1 MRGVG
6 LGARQRRQE
15 SAWSDPALAQPA
27 SRRSGAWHVAWLWVL
42 TFVAAGLADVVVV
55 WTGVR
60 VHHPRVGSALLGLIA
75 ALPLAHSW
83 AARRAS
89 TTVWWACAVILLA
102 LAGIAGYAWVRIG
115 FPPTNPRLVAV
126 LVSIFPLAA
135 CSALGLGY
143 LWRLCERL
151 LADHR
156 HL

>member
-115 FPPTNPRLVAV
+115 FPPDEPASRCGARLD
-126 LVSIFPLAA
+126 FPAGSVQRLGPGI
-135 CSALGLGY
+135 SVEAL
-143 LWRLCERL
+143 RTPPC
-151 LADHR
+151 
-156 HL
+156 

>member
-1 MRGVG
+1 MLGSDVRNRRGLIRRWPNRRRGG
-6 LGARQRRQE
+6 LVRGM
-15 SAWSDPALAQPA
+15 
-27 SRRSGAWHVAWLWVL
+27 SRGYGCSP
-42 TFVAAGLADVVVV
+42 AGLAAVVVV